1 MAPEPISTAP
11 DLSRPSGIPLHGI
24 TFALL
29 IAGLVISGA
38 VPGASQGSGED
49 DAAARSVL
57 EYAKWAEQ
65 VLAAPPAGIQLLPAL
80 EDRLAK
86 RVSKTRRDHDVGAL
100 ESAPGLQ
107 RAARAHA
114 VDMLERDYTGH
125 IGPDGRSATERVGIL
140 DRRFIGLTGENL
152 AEHVG
157 IPAEAVANQ
166 VGPMALQ
173 LVSGFLDSPDHRKNL
188 LNPDYT
194 HHGIGAAA
202 EGDRLIV
209 VHVFGGR
216 RALLQQDLPLQV
228 RQPAK
233 LPLAFEQGEGLSTPV
248 KYGFGPLGQPTGE
261 SVPLDVSLN
270 EVAVDPGAYQLRFF
284 LPTEQSNRF
293 AVVPGPIVVVQ

>member
-1 MAPEPISTAP
+1 
-11 DLSRPSGIPLHGI
+11 LSCASGIPLHGI
-24 TFALL
+24 AFALL
-29 IAGLVISGA
+29 IAGLVIRGA
-38 VPGASQGSGED
+38 VPGASRGTDQG

-65 VLAAPPAGIQLLPAL
+65 APAAPPAGIQLLPTL
-80 EDRLAK
+80 EDRLAE
-86 RVSKTRRDHDVGAL
+86 RVSKARRDHDLGAL
-100 ESAPGLQ
+100 VRAPGLQ

-114 VDMLERDYTGH
+114 LDMLQRDYTGH
-125 IGPDGRSATERVGIL
+125 IGPDGRSVTERVGIL

-157 IPAEAVANQ
+157 IPADAIADQ
-166 VGPMALQ
+166 LGPMALQ

-216 RALLQQDLPLQV
+216 RALFQQDLPLEV
-228 RQPAK
+228 RQGAK
-233 LPLAFEQGEGLSTPV
+233 LPLAFEQGAGLSTPV
-248 KYGFGPLGQPTGE
+248 KYGFAPLGQPTGE
-261 SVPLDVSLN
+261 IVPLDVALN
-270 EVAVDPGAYQLRFF
+270 EVAVEPGAYQLQFF

-293 AVVPGPIVVVQ
+293 GVVPGPILVVR

>member
-1 MAPEPISTAP
+1 
-11 DLSRPSGIPLHGI
+11 LSRPSGILLYGI
-24 TFALL
+24 AFALL
-29 IAGLVISGA
+29 VAALMIGAA
-38 VPGASQGSGED
+38 VPGASQGSDQD

-57 EYAKWAEQ
+57 EYANWAEQ

-80 EDRLAK
+80 EDRLAE
-86 RVSKTRRDHDVGAL
+86 RVSKTRRDHDLGAL
-100 ESAPGLQ
+100 DRAPGLR

-114 VDMLERDYTGH
+114 VDMLQRDYTGH
-125 IGPDGRSATERVGIL
+125 IGPDGRSVTERGGIL

-157 IPAEAVANQ
+157 IPARAVADQ
-166 VGPMALQ
+166 LAPMALQ
-173 LVSGFLDSPDHRKNL
+173 LVSGFLDSPDHRQNL

-194 HHGIGAAA
+194 HNGIGAAA

-228 RQPAK
+228 RQGAK

-248 KYGFGPLGQPTGE
+248 KYGFAPLGQPTGE

-270 EVAVDPGAYQLRFF
+270 EVAVDPGAYQLQFF

-293 AVVPGPIVVVQ
+293 AVVPGPILVVQ

>member
-1 MAPEPISTAP
+1 
-11 DLSRPSGIPLHGI
+11 LSRPSDVPLHGI

-38 VPGASQGSGED
+38 VPGASQGSD
-49 DAAARSVL
+49 QNDAAARSVL

-65 VLAAPPAGIQLLPAL
+65 ALAAPPAGIQLLPTL
-80 EDRLAK
+80 EDRLAE
-86 RVSKTRRDHDVGAL
+86 RVSKARRDHDLGAL
-100 ESAPGLQ
+100 DRAPGLQ

-114 VDMLERDYTGH
+114 VDMLQRDYTGH
-125 IGPDGRSATERVGIL
+125 IGPEGRSATERVGIL

-157 IPAEAVANQ
+157 VPADAVLDQ
-166 VGPMALQ
+166 SGPIALQ
-173 LVSGFLDSPDHRKNL
+173 LVSGFLASPDHRKNL

-209 VHVFGGR
+209 VHVFGAR

-228 RQPAK
+228 RQGAK
-233 LPLAFEQGEGLSTPV
+233 LPLAFEQGDGLSTPV
-248 KYGFGPLGQPTGE
+248 KYGFGALGQPTRE
-261 SVPLDVSLN
+261 IVPLDVALN
-270 EVAVDPGAYQLRFF
+270 EVAVEPGAYQLQFF
-284 LPTEQSNRF
+284 LPTEQANRF
-293 AVVPGPIVVVQ
+293 AVVPGPILVVQ